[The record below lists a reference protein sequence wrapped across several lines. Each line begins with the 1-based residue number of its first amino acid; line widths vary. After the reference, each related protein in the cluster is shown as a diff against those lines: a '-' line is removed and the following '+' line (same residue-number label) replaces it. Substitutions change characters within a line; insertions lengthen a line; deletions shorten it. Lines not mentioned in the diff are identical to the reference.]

1 MMLMFFTGLLAICI
15 SSFLKCLCK
24 SLGHR
29 IGILSFYCEVKCS
42 YCILEQILC
51 QVNVWGIYLGNN
63 MFGEQFQ
70 LCRPVFLLFLMLT
83 RGERIKFWL
92 GPMNLFL
99 LFAHLKKYIF
109 IYFWLQHVEA
119 WPGILG
125 PQWGSE
131 LRHCSRKSTE
141 PQPLDHQGTP
151 CSCCFCVLSEVIS
164 YFKAKIFFCVLFWKF
179 YWLAF
184 IFRSIFLSS

>member
-1 MMLMFFTGLLAICI
+1 
-15 SSFLKCLCK
+15 
-24 SLGHR
+24 
-29 IGILSFYCEVKCS
+29 
-42 YCILEQILC
+42 
-51 QVNVWGIYLGNN
+51 

-151 CSCCFCVLSEVIS
+151 TSSLFIFYKDRVIWLLFRDFACF
-164 YFKAKIFFCVLFWKF
+164 KFFLFCFVLFAVLKKKKKSCSEHHIYHLVTLRKCF
-179 YWLAF
+179 YNSTSRVLLKDPC
-184 IFRSIFLSS
+184 R